1 MGLDPIITTF
11 SSLFVF
17 SILNF
22 CMRKFKVPLLC
33 VMATKV
39 LFHFVGARH
48 IFLELKRPAFKQDDI
63 AKYVSWFMIASDS
76 NTITRLSFVS
86 WEDTVRTFEQGVLT
100 SSEREAT
107 FVVNGGETITAV
119 AASVETVDASLINSC
134 CEVWGS

>member
-1 MGLDPIITTF
+1 
-11 SSLFVF
+11 
-17 SILNF
+17 
-22 CMRKFKVPLLC
+22 
-33 VMATKV
+33 MATKV

-63 AKYVSWFMIASDS
+63 TKYVSWFMIASDS

-107 FVVNGGETITAV
+107 FVATDGETITAV
-119 AASVETVDASLINSC
+119 AASTEIVDASLINSC
-134 CEVWGS
+134 CDVWGS